1 MHAHQVLVFILFL
14 LVFAL
19 AAAAHVLHHGLQAR
33 PPIATLVSTPSLHR
47 GLQARPP
54 IATLVS
60 TPSLHR
66 GLQAR
71 TQRGLPSP
79 PPLL

>member
-47 GLQARPP
+47 GLQAR
-54 IATLVS
+54 
-60 TPSLHR
+60 
-66 GLQAR
+66 